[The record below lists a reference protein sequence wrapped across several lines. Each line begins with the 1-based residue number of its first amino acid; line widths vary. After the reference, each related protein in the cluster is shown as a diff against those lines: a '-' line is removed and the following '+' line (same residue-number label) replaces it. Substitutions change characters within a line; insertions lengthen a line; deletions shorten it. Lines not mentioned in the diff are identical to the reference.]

1 MKGSSDMTPLKER
14 AEQSQGL
21 FQSWDV
27 QDLLDME
34 RSRDDISLACII
46 KKCIGRG
53 NLGGKS
59 SFCRKG
65 RRGD

>member
-1 MKGSSDMTPLKER
+1 
-14 AEQSQGL
+14 
-21 FQSWDV
+21 
-27 QDLLDME
+27 ME

-65 RRGD
+65 RRGDESRWSITKHRVAFFFLF